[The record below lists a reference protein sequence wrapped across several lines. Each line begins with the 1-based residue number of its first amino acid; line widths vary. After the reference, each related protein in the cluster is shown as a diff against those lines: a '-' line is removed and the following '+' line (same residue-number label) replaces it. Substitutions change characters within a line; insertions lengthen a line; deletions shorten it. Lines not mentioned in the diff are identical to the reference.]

1 MIPPK
6 RHHRE
11 AIYRP
16 LADKTLRQA
25 LIGFISR
32 EFPRLGGPWVIELFV
47 DRLLEFVDDYRI
59 AMDKLKPG
67 QVLWPA
73 VAVDV
78 RVVYRRPM
86 KYTRQVPVVITL
98 VSQRDIA
105 DLRANVKWTKV
116 LRVALVRAAHEAYAQ
131 GGVLSCTD
139 LAILFHHSA
148 GRIAALVREYE
159 TETGEVVPRRG
170 NIHDLGRTITHR
182 RIICRKAY
190 VEGKPTHLI
199 AQETYHSPEAVDHYI
214 LDLARVYFATVKRGM
229 NPQETAFAIERSP
242 SIVQEYVQ
250 LIDEFGLAEQT
261 VYNRTGV
268 PLVTRYGDGEPS
280 TVSDTKLNERRE
292 QEPIAG

>member
-16 LADKTLRQA
+16 LAGKTLHQA

-59 AMDKLKPG
+59 AIDKLKPG

-78 RVVYRRPM
+78 RPRYRRPM

-116 LRVALVRAAHEAYAQ
+116 LKVALVRAAHEAYAQ

-148 GRIAALVREYE
+148 GRIATLVREYE

-199 AQETYHSPEAVDHYI
+199 AQETCHSPEAVDHYI
-214 LDLARVYFATVKRGM
+214 LDLARVYFATVKQGM
-229 NPQETAFAIERSP
+229 DPQETAFAIQRSP
-242 SIVQEYVQ
+242 SIVHEYVQ

-268 PLVTRYGDGEPS
+268 PLVTCYGDREPS
-280 TVSDTKLNERRE
+280 PVNDTKPNERRE